1 MASGAQESEN
11 IRNGM
16 QCLKLTHQIFHLFP
30 NRYGIGTTP
39 WPVILQDL
47 KVLYVYQF
55 FLHIFDCSA
64 QSLCK
69 SVLQWVLDPQV

>member
-1 MASGAQESEN
+1 MFIHKKWIEAVWFYSLEWHVLIILKSYKTLVLPTMASGAQESEN

-39 WPVILQDL
+39 
-47 KVLYVYQF
+47 
-55 FLHIFDCSA
+55 
-64 QSLCK
+64 
-69 SVLQWVLDPQV
+69 